1 MINPA
6 YALSRGFADVGL
18 SAALC
23 LSGEA
28 DEAARILTRTAAVA
42 AGYGSARLAG
52 EVTAARNQVA
62 ALAPNSAA
70 VRQLDTA
77 LAGHNLA

>member
-1 MINPA
+1 
-6 YALSRGFADVGL
+6 VGSL
-18 SAALC
+18 DFPRL
-23 LSGEA
+23 LPGP
-28 DEAARILTRTAAVA
+28 
-42 AGYGSARLAG
+42 RLAG